1 MENEKQLMENEAPQ
15 LGTTHTI
22 DVAERKKDLLKE
34 IDLIQS
40 VINRMAN
47 TSFLIKG
54 WAITMICLIFS
65 TRTQQDALPLV
76 VIPLLLFWFLDAFF
90 LQRERLYRKLYQWVI
105 QNRLKDDSYLFSLN
119 TARFKHESKSIIW
132 SMTSLTLG
140 PFYGIALLLIAIYS
154 MLSLFQ
160 S

>member
-1 MENEKQLMENEAPQ
+1 
-15 LGTTHTI
+15 
-22 DVAERKKDLLKE
+22 
-34 IDLIQS
+34 
-40 VINRMAN
+40 MAN